1 MTYGIDPAT
10 LAELPDELIAELLSS
25 IDMPEIQQQQN

>member
-10 LAELPDELIAELLSS
+10 LAELPDELIAELLSY
-25 IDMPEIQQQQN
+25 INIREIQQQQN